1 MHVVNA
7 LPNGTNASDSFFI
20 HNLVLWN
27 FFRNTTFQE
36 TNLMPYKPGWV
47 NLAQN
52 LPRDFCHPYVYRN
65 APRPRQIRKKFF
77 DPQKEQRGTSMDF
90 YEIWPFLDMPI
101 FLYRYVPP
109 L

>member
-27 FFRNTTFQE
+27 FFRNTTFHEQ
-36 TNLMPYKPGWV
+36 NLMHYTQGWV

-52 LPRDFCHPYVYRN
+52 LLRDFFHPYVYKN
-65 APRPRQIRKKFF
+65 APRPREIRKKFF

-90 YEIWPFLDMPI
+90 YEI
-101 FLYRYVPP
+101 
-109 L
+109 